1 MFYNLASCPAMVE
14 SPQNITVLPGKTV
27 KFTCKAYGLS
37 SFIYVWENSYGNL
50 SSNSRKINIKPK
62 LEFIA
67 VAGRRVEISELTIR
81 NIDVSDEGLYYCTA
95 TNDCGNDTTSVWLEV
110 NSKIHIECILHIC
123 SYIFNKYITGPM

>member
-1 MFYNLASCPAMVE
+1 MFNNLASCPTVFE

-27 KFTCKAYGLS
+27 TFTCKAHGHS
-37 SFIYVWENSYGNL
+37 RFMYVWENSYGNL
-50 SSNSRKINIKPK
+50 SSNTRKIIRTR

-67 VAGRRVEISELTIR
+67 FVGQQVEISELTIN

-110 NSKIHIECILHIC
+110 NSKIHIECY
-123 SYIFNKYITGPM
+123 S